1 MRDNAKSGALT
12 EVTFFILL
20 SLYEPR
26 HGYAIMQFVEEQTG
40 GRLLLGAGS
49 LYGAL
54 NNLTKKGL
62 IAPLGEDT
70 ERRRQYRIT
79 SKGQRIVEGELA
91 RLKEVTQIAAAIMEK
106 HPKAAGMTTA
116 KSVEEAAGKTTG
128 KTADNSHKSGIVN
141 PQGWE
146 AAGV

>member
-62 IAPLGEDT
+62 IAPLGEDM

-79 SKGQRIVEGELA
+79 PKGQRIVEGELA

-106 HPKAAGMTTA
+106 HPKAAGMTAA
-116 KSVEEAAGKTTG
+116 KSEKEAAGKAAD